1 MNNTRSTK
9 PAISRALVQN
19 ENVDFS
25 SLLCIPHHMWTGRRG
40 AFNNLRGLNDHYYV
54 YGHAMTIDAPLVH
67 IVIDGDIMLTIRTRT
82 HGRMHQFLNS
92 TCEICCFTKMSC
104 RCLHFKKRGRGTWT
118 FSTGTDEQYLSA
130 DFHKRWLRNS
140 QVFADWTPYDA
151 KDNVLQSIKTVLSD
165 HNVLGDV
172 VKILED
178 VGTFIYYYRTAKT
191 VQDIAIMLS
200 TFIRSVTGQSVVVL
214 HTRMLQYI
222 LSEAEKIITEKS
234 SSFQSGPTHFEKLWD
249 NYKMMRTSPLGQ
261 KVLAVLSH
269 SIMAALLMKMGIE
282 PDCEKVRLLY
292 DKKIKTTASDYLSL
306 ADAIG
311 NLVVFML
318 KQGRQ
323 YMLTGDVNC
332 FFINGDSVT
341 DWLTKAKK
349 MKADFEFL
357 SNPEAINM
365 DVYTYLKDLKQ
376 TIEDG
381 TSIIKAC
388 KSGTTEHKI
397 VTTTNIEL
405 STLEKRY
412 LCLNAALSMRKQPL
426 GIVLYGAPGV
436 GKSFITDRIC
446 KLYAELFKLNP
457 SPAYR
462 FNHCSEDE
470 YFTNFKS
477 FMHTIVL
484 DDVAQHKPTRVQGVD
499 PSVGTLIKI
508 FNNQP
513 FSPPQAALDDKGKT
527 PMLCELGIV
536 TTNVLDMHI
545 PHYFSQVYAVMRR
558 LPIHIEPIVKP
569 QYCTNGI
576 LDTSKIGTDE
586 NLWDFKI
593 REPQYQPKCDTDGSN
608 VNMNSIY
615 KITKTLV
622 SVQELHEYLTP
633 LMIDHR
639 KRQMRVLESQE
650 RICNSCFCVMST
662 CMCEKLQ
669 TSELCSICFNE
680 HIDCHCN
687 DDLQSDLFR
696 ISYPVEECPWRIDGT
711 KDFRKERHF
720 NMRMAR
726 VFQINMHAVYKSDF
740 DKSLVNNYA
749 HLYLPDLM
757 RRGYDDTLIREDFV
771 RYHAHCLNTRDANH
785 YFVSINAPNTQS
797 GWKYYIMKFFLYCY
811 YEYSYFRWLILYGLN
826 FSWTRRAFLSVHEA
840 ILSSSERRTKYMK
853 NFGDRVDS
861 SLKSSTLVAYVVSVM
876 SMAMFLNL
884 IRQTFEQS
892 VLTKEKHRN
901 FIRIGDADDCIERQ
915 IQKHESKILGL
926 RKRRA
931 LNAEKAGIVVVEEQ
945 LTPSECSSSSS
956 LCDDGDN
963 VSEHDPLQSLEHFYD
978 DVPTTI
984 SIDARNFGITPPSA
998 PRDNV
1003 ANVWNKDTRL
1013 VTAVDFH
1020 PQRATTL
1027 EACMKSL
1034 SRACVSI
1041 TIISRDDGRTHM
1053 YEGRAI
1059 CINSSTLMLNA
1070 HAVPKT
1076 LFNIKINIL
1085 YNSCLGPSVEGFID
1099 PKQVTRYDAR
1109 DLVFIKTKMLPM
1121 IFNNIERQ
1129 FPLASFDGIF
1139 DGFYMI
1145 IQPDGSFE
1153 KLIVNRI
1160 HKVVIDTVTSEG
1172 IHIKMEGYAGH
1183 PERPTE
1189 NGECGSPLF
1198 MDTGFGPI
1206 IVGFHFM
1213 YKVSLGVC
1221 YSTKIVREDFKSILT
1236 NDVQIQCTK
1245 IEIPF
1250 ELQKANISFC
1260 DFHKEGALMYHGDI
1274 AHAAVKGKS
1283 KVKKTS
1289 IADFVFSQT
1298 DFEEFHF
1305 EDDFSEPSM
1314 HRWRPQQ
1321 RALSEYLSPAFGL
1334 NEVIVANCAAVLL
1347 NDILSHLPKCEMSL
1361 IHPVNIDVAVNGLPG
1376 IAYVDGIQRGTS
1388 MGWPFHTTKR
1398 KYLHKLEDVRWADGV
1413 RFCPEIEQRIQKVID
1428 MYCSGL
1434 RMHAVFSACL
1444 KDEVVSK
1451 KKRRI
1456 DKTRV
1461 FFSCPTEF
1469 LVIVRMTFLG
1479 FTRVVQRNWKIFHC
1493 VIGMNCFSSQWHELY
1508 QQLTQFGVEH
1518 MIAGDFA
1525 GFDKKFSIAFQR
1537 WAFWIIKQICIE
1549 SGNFSPTH
1557 IQVMECI
1564 EADLTNPTVNWFG
1577 MIITLLGGEVSG
1589 HQLTTVFNCF
1599 CCILYIMYC
1608 YAQKYPVSGFFENVV
1623 IFSLGDDHVVGVR
1636 DTHLEFNHTQ
1646 IQSVLEAAGVGYT
1659 MAEKERE
1666 SQPFIHM
1673 NEVTFLKRRFVFSCE
1688 LGKVIA
1694 PLDTKSIIKMLTYH
1708 VKSKTV
1714 SENSQLA
1721 QAMVSASMEAF
1732 FHGRDSFEYLSW
1744 ILDNCPIDD
1753 ALKLYVESFPRFTWA
1768 ENVNRYWSASAQYYV
1783 KDTSVVND
1791 STSCVLNSIFFESLV
1806 KLQAYGTGRNQKN
1819 PFSSSYCSESQL
1831 CSNDKERMDLKKNL
1845 ARAFPEIRI
1854 HGRAELELQANIKD
1868 ISTESYCCLE
1878 NLRLAQ
1884 TNSNT
1889 IGNDLPVP
1897 SDVTVASNET
1907 TEEQTYFMDNDK
1919 TMELDLSTP
1928 HDPTPANMA
1937 LVPDLSSYLSRPA
1950 KIFTFTWGVG
1960 GTAGLLTS
1968 ISPWSLFF
1976 NVVPIKNKL
1985 QNFRYIRCNLHV
1997 KFVINASQFYYGS
2010 LGAFYQP
2017 LVTDLGDKS
2026 GAAVAYTPG
2035 RQVVVSQRNHVWL
2048 NPQSVTSAEIV
2059 LPFLHYR
2066 NFLDLNANSA
2076 SINMGE
2082 LGIWEYAKLQ
2092 SANGVTTG
2100 GVTVNAYAWA
2110 TDVELSG
2117 ASSAA
2122 ILQGKQYT
2130 AGPVSGPASTV
2141 QKVAG
2146 RLKDIPVIGPFA
2158 TATEVVAGAVG
2169 DVARFFGYTN
2179 VPITDDVKPI
2189 KSLAFHTLAS
2199 STISE
2204 PINKLSL
2211 QPDAETSVGMHHGD
2225 NMLDPLVIKD
2235 FIARESFLCGTAWS
2249 TTDSE
2254 GRVLFTSAV
2263 TPELFEF
2270 GGNAPQVATFPT
2282 PLSFA
2287 SSFFQYW
2294 NGDIIFKFR
2303 IIKSQYH
2310 RGRLN
2315 ICWDVGIN
2323 AAPLMPSVG
2332 DPSVFNVVVDLDE
2345 EDEVEVRV
2353 PYTQA
2358 VPFLNL
2364 VKNNNSPWS
2373 NGPSPGFNYPGNGT
2387 IQVKV
2392 LNTLTAPVSTSGIV
2406 IQVFVRGAENLH
2418 FASPANLYQYESV
2431 YQLQGRMVTFNDQ
2444 SIGEE
2449 CYKEMFGENIISFRE
2464 LLHRQSK
2471 ACTYNIDKDLAT
2483 NAWAGDY
2490 MDINIPINRIPRAYG
2505 YALNGWHFAVATV
2518 GAPGSYPFNY
2528 VRSHPLIKML
2538 ACFVGY
2544 KGSVNWTLNARMV
2557 GSADAATHVSVC
2569 RNTDPPSAKPTGSG
2583 FLNSASKSTVAYK
2596 MNDEGWAIDPSGASG
2611 IALTNQRTQAGLSF
2625 NIPYYNNYKFE
2636 VANFNKIYNT
2646 AVSGWGVE
2654 KDYYNIH
2661 VFRKNTLNTPDNDL
2675 SIDAYCGTGPDFD
2688 FVYFLNCPV
2697 LYWRSTSPDP
2707 I

>member
-1 MNNTRSTK
+1 MNNTRFDK
-9 PAISRALVQN
+9 PAHLRAFASPRK
-19 ENVDFS
+19 VDFS
-25 SLLCIPHHMWTGRRG
+25 NLLCIPHYMWTGHKG
-40 AFNNLRGLNDHYYV
+40 ASNNLCGLDDHFYV
-54 YGHAMTIDAPLVH
+54 YGLAMAISAPLVH
-67 IVIDGDIMLTIRTRT
+67 IIIDGDIMLTIRTRT
-82 HGRMHQFLNS
+82 HGRMVKFLNS

-104 RCLHFKKRGRGTWT
+104 CCPHFKKRDKGTWA
-118 FSTGTDEQYLSA
+118 FSTGTDDQYLTSE
-130 DFHKRWLRNS
+130 FPKRWTHNN
-140 QVFADWTPYDA
+140 QVFADWTPDDTS
-151 KDNVLQSIKTVLSD
+151 DNVLQSISTILNEHTVMCD
-165 HNVLGDV
+165 VLKV
-172 VKILED
+172 MED
-178 VGTFIYYYRTAKT
+178 VSTFVYYYRTAKT
-191 VQDIAIMLS
+191 VEDFSIMLS
-200 TFIRSVTGQSVVVL
+200 TLIRSITGQSVIVL
-214 HTRMLQYI
+214 HTRMFEYLFN
-222 LSEAEKIITEKS
+222 EAKVIINEKMDSI
-234 SSFQSGPTHFEKLWD
+234 FQSGPTQFEKLWD
-249 NYKMMRTSPLGQ
+249 NYGMMRTSPLGQ
-261 KVLAVLSH
+261 KILSLL
-269 SIMAALLMKMGIE
+269 SNSVMAALLMKMGIE

-292 DKKIKTTASDYLSL
+292 DKKIRPSAKDYLSL
-306 ADAIG
+306 VDAFG
-311 NLVVFML
+311 NLIVFML

-323 YMLTGDVNC
+323 YMITGDLNC
-332 FFINGDSVT
+332 FFINGDTVN
-341 DWLTKAKK
+341 DWITKAKRIK
-349 MKADFEFL
+349 SDFEFL
-357 SNPEAINM
+357 SNPEAINL
-365 DVYTYLKDLKQ
+365 DVYSYLKDLRQ
-376 TIEDG
+376 SIEDG
-381 TSIIKAC
+381 ISIIKTC
-388 KSGTTEHKI
+388 KSGSPEHKI
-397 VTTTNIEL
+397 VTTINIEL
-405 STLEKRY
+405 TTLEKRF
-412 LCLNAALSMRKQPL
+412 LCLNASLSMRKQPL

-446 KLYAELFKLNP
+446 KMYAEMFKLNP

-484 DDVAQHKPTRVQGVD
+484 DDVAQHRPARVQGVD
-499 PSVGTLIKI
+499 PSVSTLIKI

-536 TTNVLDMHI
+536 TTNVLDMNI

-569 QYCTNGI
+569 QYCTNGV
-576 LDTSKIGTDE
+576 LDTTKIGSDE
-586 NLWDFKI
+586 DLWDFKI
-593 REPQYQPKCDTDGSN
+593 REPKYQPKQDTDGSH
-608 VNMNSIY
+608 VSMNSTYEYI
-615 KITKTLV
+615 KTFV
-622 SVQELHEYLTP
+622 SLQELMDYLAP
-633 LMIDHR
+633 IMREHR
-639 KRQMRVLESQE
+639 DRQVRVLESQE
-650 RICNSCFCVMST
+650 KLCNICFCVESS
-662 CMCEKLQ
+662 CNCLNLQ
-669 TSELCSICFNE
+669 TNELCSICFNE

-687 DDLQSDLFR
+687 DNLTSDLFE
-696 ISYPVEECPWRIDGT
+696 ISYPQENCPWRIDGT
-711 KDFRKERHF
+711 KDFKKVRFF
-720 NMRMAR
+720 NARMAR
-726 VFQINMHAVYKSDF
+726 VFQINMHSIYKTDF
-740 DKSLVNNYA
+740 DKSVVNNYA

-757 RRGYDDTLIREDFV
+757 RRGYDDILIREDFIRFHV
-771 RYHAHCLNTRDANH
+771 YSMNIRDKNYEFENVNSVNSATGIQH
-785 YFVSINAPNTQS
+785 YIL
-797 GWKYYIMKFFLYCY
+797 KFILYLY
-811 YEYSYFRWLILYGLN
+811 YEYSCFRWIMLHGLE
-826 FSWTRRAFLSVHEA
+826 FSYTRRFFLRVHDHM
-840 ILSSSERRTKYMK
+840 LQSSQRRTAYMK
-853 NFGDRVDS
+853 KFGDSVDKRLRGS
-861 SLKSSTLVAYVVSVM
+861 SLASYVAIVVSLTV
-876 SMAMFLNL
+876 FLN
-884 IRQTFEQS
+884 IVRTTFQNS
-892 VLTKEKHRN
+892 VRKKEDERAYFKYEDAIDVTDKNIASLGRRINFLKKQKRDVLSKHG
-901 FIRIGDADDCIERQ
+901 FETFDEDC
-915 IQKHESKILGL
+915 ESK
-926 RKRRA
+926 
-931 LNAEKAGIVVVEEQ
+931 
-945 LTPSECSSSSS
+945 C
-956 LCDDGDN
+956 
-963 VSEHDPLQSLEHFYD
+963 SEHISKDDFPLQSLEHFFD
-978 DVPTTI
+978 EVETPV

-1003 ANVWNKDTRL
+1003 VNVWNKDARL

-1027 EACMKSL
+1027 EGCMKSL
-1034 SRACVSI
+1034 SRSCVSI
-1041 TIISRDDGRTHM
+1041 TIISRDGEKTHM
-1053 YEGRAI
+1053 YQGRAI

-1076 LFNIKINIL
+1076 LFNIKINIM

-1099 PKQVTRYDAR
+1099 PKQVTRYDMR

-1121 IFNNIERQ
+1121 IFNNISRQ
-1129 FPLASFDGIF
+1129 FPRASFDGIF

-1153 KLIVNRI
+1153 KIIVNRI
-1160 HKVVIDTVTSEG
+1160 HKVVVDTVTSDG
-1172 IHIKMEGYAGH
+1172 TRIKMEGYAGH
-1183 PERPTE
+1183 PQRPTE

-1206 IVGFHFM
+1206 VVGFHFM
-1213 YKVSLGVC
+1213 YKVSTGVC
-1221 YSTKIVREDFKSILT
+1221 YSTKIVEEDFTSILA

-1245 IEIPF
+1245 IEVPF
-1250 ELQKANISFC
+1250 QLQKANISFC

-1274 AHAAVKGKS
+1274 SQSAVKGKTR
-1283 KVKKTS
+1283 VKKTS
-1289 IADFVFSQT
+1289 IADYVFSQT
-1298 DFEEFHF
+1298 DFEDFHF

-1321 RALSEYLSPAFGL
+1321 RALTEYLSPAFGL

-1347 NDILSHLPKCEMSL
+1347 NDILTHLPKSEMSL

-1376 IAYVDGIQRGTS
+1376 VAYVDGIQRGTS

-1398 KYLHKLEDVRWADGV
+1398 KYLHKLDDVKWADGV
-1413 RFCPEIEQRIQKVID
+1413 RFCPEIEARIQKVID

-1434 RMHAVFSACL
+1434 RIHAVFSANL

-1469 LVIVRMTFLG
+1469 LIVVRMTFLG
-1479 FTRVVQRNWKIFHC
+1479 FTRVVQRNWKTFHC
-1493 VIGMNCFSSQWHELY
+1493 VIGINCFSSQWHELY
-1508 QQLTQFGVEH
+1508 QELTKFGVDH

-1549 SGNFSPTH
+1549 SGNFTATH

-1599 CCILYIMYC
+1599 CCVLYIMYC

-1636 DTHLEFNHTQ
+1636 ETHLEFNHTQ
-1646 IQSVLEAAGVGYT
+1646 IQSVLESAGVGYT
-1659 MAEKERE
+1659 MAEKERA

-1673 NEVTFLKRRFVFSCE
+1673 NEVTFLKRKFIFSCE

-1694 PLDTKSIIKMLTYH
+1694 PLDAKSIIKMLTYH

-1721 QAMVSASMEAF
+1721 QAMVSASIEAF

-1744 ILDNCPIDD
+1744 VLDNCPKDD
-1753 ALKLYVESFPRFTWA
+1753 ALQLYINSFPRFTWA
-1768 ENVNRYWSASAQYYV
+1768 ENINRYWAASAQYY
-1783 KDTSVVND
+1783 TSNTSIVD
-1791 STSCVLNSIFFESLV
+1791 ESSTCVLNGTRFEGLN
-1806 KLQAYGTGRNQKN
+1806 KPQAYDTGLNQKN
-1819 PFSSSYCSESQL
+1819 HFFSSYCSESQS
-1831 CSNDKERMDLKKNL
+1831 CSNDEERMDFKSNL

-1854 HGRAELELQANIKD
+1854 YGRAELELQANIKD
-1868 ISTESYCCLE
+1868 VSTESYCCLE
-1878 NLRLAQ
+1878 NSRLAQ

-1889 IGNDLPVP
+1889 IGNDLPV
-1897 SDVTVASNET
+1897 SSGVTVASNET
-1907 TEEQTYFMDNDK
+1907 TEEQTYFMDNEK

-1928 HDPTPANMA
+1928 HDPIPANMA
-1937 LVPDLSSYLSRPA
+1937 LIPDLSSYLSRPA

-1960 GTAGLLTS
+1960 GAGGLLTS

-1976 NVVPIKNKL
+1976 NVLPIKNKL

-2026 GAAVAYTPG
+2026 GAAASYTPG

-2066 NFLDLNANSA
+2066 NFLDLNTNSA

-2110 TDVELSG
+2110 TEVELSG
-2117 ASSAA
+2117 ASSAG

-2204 PINKLSL
+2204 PINKLCL
-2211 QPDAETSVGMHHGD
+2211 QPDAETSVGMQHGD
-2225 NMLDPLVIKD
+2225 HMLDPLVIKD
-2235 FIARESFLCGTAWS
+2235 FVARESFLCGTSWS
-2249 TTDSE
+2249 TTDAE
-2254 GRVLFTSAV
+2254 GRILFSSAV

-2270 GGNAPQVATFPT
+2270 GGNSPQLATFPT

-2315 ICWDVGIN
+2315 ICWDVGVN
-2323 AAPLMPSVG
+2323 AATSMPSVG
-2332 DPSVFNVVVDLDE
+2332 DPSVFNVIVDLDE

-2358 VPFLNL
+2358 VPFLAL
-2364 VKNNNSPWS
+2364 VKNTNSPWS
-2373 NGPSPGFNYPGNGT
+2373 NGPAPGFNYPGNGT
-2387 IQVKV
+2387 IQMKV
-2392 LNTLTAPVSTSGIV
+2392 LNVLSAPVSTSGIV
-2406 IQVFVRGAENLH
+2406 IQVFVRGADNLH
-2418 FASPANLYQYESV
+2418 FASPSNLYQYESV

-2449 CYKEMFGENIISFRE
+2449 CFKEMFGENIISFRE

-2471 ACTYNIDKDLAT
+2471 ACTHNIDKDLAT

-2505 YALNGWHFAVATV
+2505 YALNGWHFATATV

-2557 GSADAATHVSVC
+2557 GSANTVTHVSVC
-2569 RNTDPPSAKPTGSG
+2569 RNTDTPSVKPTGSSI
-2583 FLNSASKSTVAYK
+2583 LNSSSKSTIAYK
-2596 MNDEGWAIDPSGASG
+2596 MNDEGWAIDASGASG
-2611 IALTNQRTQAGLSF
+2611 IALTNQVTQAGLSF

-2636 VANFNKIYNT
+2636 VANFNKIYN
-2646 AVSGWGVE
+2646 ASVSGWGVE
-2654 KDYYNIH
+2654 RDYYNIH

-2697 LYWRSTSPDP
+2697 LYWRNTSPDP